1 MTHRYTAAS
10 DGWLAFITPAR
21 QLFVG
26 GAPDAA
32 TIERLWA
39 RIREEQGPAGVLE
52 TLAEG
57 GIFATPP
64 FAFVELGDAE
74 VEVIVRGDASV
85 QVGEERVSGAG
96 ATTWIERRL
105 PGSGVAVSLAGSGR
119 LELPIEVGVVRAS
132 AFASGGGALPAVV
145 PVAAVAEAAPA
156 PAPEPEAA
164 VPDPAAAP
172 ALPAGEAFPDATI
185 PLAQYI
191 AEEEARSRAAAQ
203 AEQPRVS
210 EETVVELP
218 EVAGAE
224 PAHAAAGEEAAAGE
238 AAADTGGYDYLFG
251 ATVYHNV
258 QDAAVHTAEPE
269 EADDEAAP
277 ATPVEGDHDGNTV
290 LTSSLSRPGRVRR
303 PRGEA
308 APAAPVVAV
317 VLPDGAREV
326 LDEALVLGRSP
337 SVSGV
342 PGGQLPRLVTVPG
355 GDQDISRSHVRI
367 ALEGGTVVVTDLHSR
382 NGTVIVLPG
391 GDKQKLRAGEPTP
404 VIVGTIV
411 DLGGGIE
418 LRIEEL

>member
-145 PVAAVAEAAPA
+145 PVATAVVPEPAVA
-156 PAPEPEAA
+156 
-164 VPDPAAAP
+164 VPAAAP
-172 ALPAGEAFPDATI
+172 EPSAGEAFPDATI

-191 AEEEARSRAAAQ
+191 AEEEARTRAAAQ